1 MDSLRLFIAIKLP
14 QDFIKKLTDY
24 QSQLTSEKFRIAPA
38 QNLHLT
44 LLFIGDIPQN
54 KLPIIKEIIAKYL
67 QGFKPTPIT
76 FTNLSYGP
84 IPHSPRLIWLE
95 GKDNNEFNNLK
106 QNISADLETVN
117 DSFTFL
123 PHITLA
129 RFKNIP
135 LSNLPELPT
144 PHIFRDYSFTPK
156 SIWLMQ
162 SILKRDGPQYLDL
175 LEFNLSL

>member
-14 QDFIKKLTDY
+14 QDLIEKLTIY
-24 QSQLTSEKFRIAPA
+24 QSQLTNEKFRIAPA

-44 LLFIGDIPQN
+44 LLFIGDTPQN
-54 KLPIIKEIIAKYL
+54 KLPIVKEIIAKYL
-67 QGFKPTPIT
+67 RGFKSTPIT
-76 FTNLSYGP
+76 FTDIDYGP
-84 IPHSPRLIWLE
+84 LPRSPRLIWLK

-106 QNISADLETVN
+106 QNISANLEVVN
-117 DSFTFL
+117 DSFKFL

-135 LSNLPELPT
+135 LSSLPELPT
-144 PHIFRDYSFTPK
+144 PHIFQNYSFTPK